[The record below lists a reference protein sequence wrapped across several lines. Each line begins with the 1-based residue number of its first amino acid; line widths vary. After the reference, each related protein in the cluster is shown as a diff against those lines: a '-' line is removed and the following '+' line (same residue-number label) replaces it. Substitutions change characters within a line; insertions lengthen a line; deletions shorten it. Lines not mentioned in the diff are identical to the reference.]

1 MEISQHIKDE
11 ASTVLLSLS
20 TVQLPVQFKSA
31 PEFYLAQA
39 DDQTVLAFVSITHEG
54 VDYKIGVLNG

>member
-1 MEISQHIKDE
+1 M
-11 ASTVLLSLS
+11 LLSLS